1 MDWQRPND
9 ASSFFQTGFSPT
21 PPPAGHVNGLGV
33 KGVTTLLPPGTG
45 AHASVPLRPPH
56 PQVSGPTWVRSP
68 LQGSRDGTE
77 IVQFLLDD
85 DRETRE
91 ETRVT
96 VSSPMWHMDPEGNGT
111 DSEREKDQ

>member
-1 MDWQRPND
+1 MDWWRPND
-9 ASSFFQTGFSPT
+9 ASLFFQTGFSPT
-21 PPPAGHVNGLGV
+21 PPPARHVNGLGV
-33 KGVTTLLPPGTG
+33 KGVTTLLLPGTG

-96 VSSPMWHMDPEGNGT
+96 VSSPMWYMDPEGNGT